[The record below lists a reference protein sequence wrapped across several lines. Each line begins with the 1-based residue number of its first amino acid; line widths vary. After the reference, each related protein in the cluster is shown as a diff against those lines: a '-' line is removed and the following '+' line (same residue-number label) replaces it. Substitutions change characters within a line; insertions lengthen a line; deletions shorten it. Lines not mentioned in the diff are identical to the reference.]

1 MAKLNS
7 GVRPQVHFTSY
18 SLYAKPQLGIYEIKA
33 QQFYN
38 ALKWDSALLAG
49 VSAWNTTHYLISGGV
64 WPLGQGKMAKA
75 NLSGTTRLW
84 KDICGDFYQVA
95 WWKLWPPLLI
105 VWEVF
110 FYRYA
115 SKEICLSASCMSSL
129 CWNNMLLL
137 SLVVVVFVCRRWSF
151 RVSERWN
158 WLRKDSGLNSLRG
171 LCCYGQS
178 SSSCCCA
185 WCYLVNVLVPACL
198 LPTFLTLRHS
208 WDQQRSMYWN
218 SDFH

>member
-1 MAKLNS
+1 MGFSPVSWSFCMSFCMKYDTL
-7 GVRPQVHFTSY
+7 FDFWW
-18 SLYAKPQLGIYEIKA
+18 SLALGSKQNGQSKAFWYYQAVKRHLWRFLWGCLVEI
-33 QQFYN
+33 
-38 ALKWDSALLAG
+38 
-49 VSAWNTTHYLISGGV
+49 V
-64 WPLGQGKMAKA
+64 
-75 NLSGTTRLW
+75 
-84 KDICGDFYQVA
+84 
-95 WWKLWPPLLI
+95 PPLLI

-110 FYRYA
+110 FHRYA

-129 CWNNMLLL
+129 GWNNTLLL
-137 SLVVVVFVCRRWSF
+137 SLVIVVFVCPRWSS

-158 WLRKDSGLNSLRG
+158 WLRKDSGLNSLRR

-178 SSSCCCA
+178 SSSCSCS